1 MQVVPIV
8 QVVRRAHH
16 ERIYSQL
23 LCSVQYVSG
32 YPPFQKFQS
41 PSCSHRPVPLAQP
54 KQEMSKTLAEFHIA
68 CAANRQNKCG
78 KIKSR
83 CTGCGCA
90 GCQSGCTS
98 SFLVSSFSDP
108 QTKNQGASQI

>member
-1 MQVVPIV
+1 GFI
-8 QVVRRAHH
+8 
-16 ERIYSQL
+16 L
-23 LCSVQYVSG
+23 NCSA
-32 YPPFQKFQS
+32 PFNTYQANPRSKS
-41 PSCSHRPVPLAQP
+41 SSCSNRPVPLAQP